1 MLTFAK
7 KEILELNAITPQHPI
22 CTQVIQLLEQLIGTP
37 SYSREEKETAD
48 LLAAFFADHGLEVN
62 RDKNNVWVKHPHWRA
77 GLPVILLNSHHDTVK
92 PAASW
97 QRDPLVANWE
107 GDQLFGL
114 GSNDAGG
121 PLVSLI
127 AAFLF
132 LKDRQDLPFNL
143 IMAATAEE
151 EISGAGG
158 IAHILPQLGPLA
170 GGIVGEPTLGE
181 VAIAERGLIVID
193 GEARGVSGHAAREEG
208 VNALY
213 LALDDIARLRDY
225 AFPRVSSLLGEVKVS
240 VTQINAGS
248 QHNVV
253 PDRCQFVMDV
263 RVNEHYTNEEVVA
276 ALQGVCQSVLT
287 PRSLR
292 LQSSGIAENH
302 PLARAVAALGLSTY
316 GSPTLSDQ
324 ALMPFP
330 TIKLGPGDSAR
341 SHTADEFIRRTEII
355 AGIKTYLSLL
365 EQLKFDETW
374 ISKV

>member
-1 MLTFAK
+1 M
-7 KEILELNAITPQHPI
+7 EINAITSQHPVCI
-22 CTQVIQLLEQLIGTP
+22 QAIQLLEQLIRTR

-48 LLAAFFADHGLEVN
+48 LLAAFFADNGLKVN

-97 QRDPLVANWE
+97 QRDPFAPNWE

-127 AAFLF
+127 AAFLL
-132 LKDRQDLPFNL
+132 LKNRQDLPFNL

-151 EISGAGG
+151 EISGPGG
-158 IAHILPQLGPLA
+158 IAHLLPQLGSLA

-193 GEARGVSGHAAREEG
+193 GQAQGVSGHAAREEG
-208 VNALY
+208 TSALY
-213 LALDDIARLRDY
+213 LALEDIARLRAY
-225 AFPRVSSLLGEVKVS
+225 TFPKASSLLGGVKVS

-253 PDRCQFVMDV
+253 PDRCQFVIDV
-263 RVNEHYTNEEVVA
+263 RVNEHYSNEEVVT
-276 ALQGVCQSVLT
+276 ALQAECQSILT

-292 LQSSGIAENH
+292 LQSSGIAADH
-302 PLARAVAALGLSTY
+302 PLAKAVAAVGLPTY

-355 AGIKTYLSLL
+355 AGINTYLSILG
-365 EQLKFDETW
+365 QLKFDE
-374 ISKV
+374 